1 MKIVI
6 FAGGTGRRLW
16 PISRKKS
23 PKQFEPII
31 GSKSTL
37 QLAVERVLANYGA
50 ENIYISTNEM
60 YRELI
65 QKQLGMLPAGNIIGE
80 PVRRD
85 LAPAVGLAMTHLAQV
100 CRPDETVCI
109 LWGDNYMSNVPA
121 FLQTLETA
129 EQLITGRRAEIVF
142 MGETPR
148 FANENLGWI
157 GLGPQIDELNGQPCF
172 TFTSWHYRPAADLCQ
187 QMFES
192 GRYVWNTGYFM
203 TTIGFVR
210 DLYRQ
215 HQPAMADSLEQIG
228 QAIGQ
233 SHYQDILNSLYP
245 SLPSIHFDDA
255 ILTHVGREQALVLH
269 HEMGWSD
276 PGTLYALKEALNPDT
291 TENVTLGQVLAHN
304 SRDGLFYNYDPHKLM
319 AVVGLDGAIVVNTE
333 DAILVT
339 HKAYIPLVKKLVDGL
354 EGTEL
359 EKYS

>member
-37 QLAVERVLANYGA
+37 QLAVERVLDRYGA

-65 QKQLGMLPAGNIIGE
+65 QKQLEMLPAGNIIGE

-129 EQLITGRRAEIVF
+129 EQLIIGQRAEIVF

-157 GLGPQIDELNGQPCF
+157 GLGEQVAELNGQPCF
-172 TFTSWHYRPAADLCQ
+172 NFTSWHYRPEANLCQ

-203 TTIGFVR
+203 TTIGFV
-210 DLYRQ
+210 DNLYRQ
-215 HQPAMADSLEQIG
+215 HQPAMADTLAQIG

-233 SHYQDILNSLYP
+233 SHYQDRLNILYL

-255 ILTHVGREQALVLH
+255 ILIHVGLEQALVLH

-291 TENVTLGQVLAHN
+291 KENVMFGKILTRN
-304 SRDGLFYNYDPHKLM
+304 SHDGLFYNYEPHKLM

-339 HKAYIPLVKKLVDGL
+339 HKAHIPLVKALVDGL